1 MLFYFEFL
9 FLVIQACLR
18 HPDSSSSRENRDT
31 VFCQMRRAM
40 DLIHHVVKDGVC
52 DSGGGGGTGSESVE
66 DWDVGRTVSA
76 ALRQFENIV
85 EMTKMTL
92 LTPTTKESLTAAIDA
107 IIERT
112 QDFTDSAY
120 TSHEHRENILLLCD
134 RVRLELNQLL
144 RVGITLVS
152 FLIFITIYYFHFL
165 SVSFICLS

>member
-1 MLFYFEFL
+1 M
-9 FLVIQACLR
+9 R

-40 DLIHHVVKDGVC
+40 DLIHYVVKDGVC
-52 DSGGGGGTGSESVE
+52 DGGGGGGGTGSESVE

-76 ALRQFENIV
+76 ALRHFENLV

-92 LTPTTKESLTAAIDA
+92 LTPTTKDSLTSAVDTIV
-107 IIERT
+107 ERT

-134 RVRLELNQLL
+134 RVKLELNQLL
-144 RVGITLVS
+144 RVGINLVS
-152 FLIFITIYYFHFL
+152 KNVVNIFM
-165 SVSFICLS
+165 